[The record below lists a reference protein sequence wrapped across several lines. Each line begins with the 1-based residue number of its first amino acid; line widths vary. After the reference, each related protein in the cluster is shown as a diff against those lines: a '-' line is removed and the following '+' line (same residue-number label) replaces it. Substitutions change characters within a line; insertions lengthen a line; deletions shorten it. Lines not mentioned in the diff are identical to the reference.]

1 MNDKKK
7 REEATAEITAYH
19 LTQWVATEG
28 HRFTQEDAVAFLIQD
43 GHAYDMWMHMME
55 AGEAYLQ
62 ARLDR
67 QHQLV
72 N

>member
-7 REEATAEITAYH
+7 REKVTAEITAYH

-28 HRFTQEDAVAFLIQD
+28 HRFSQEDAVAFLNQD
-43 GHAYDMWMHMME
+43 SHAYDMWMHMMH
-55 AGEAYLQ
+55 AGEAFLK
-62 ARLDR
+62 AKLD
-67 QHQLV
+67 HQNQLP